1 MRFFLFLFILGLS
14 ATLIGQDYS
23 SFECDVT
30 INGKELAYPFTGG
43 FDAPQFSQGDFNQD
57 GILDLFVFDRRG
69 DVSMMFEYSGDGLS
83 RGYSFTR
90 ENKENIPST
99 LVSYAK
105 MRDYNGDGLADF
117 FAGPLGTA
125 IALHEAYLAQ
135 DGTIKYRLRRMG
147 KSEGDFEYVYF
158 QNSVRQFNIPIPPSD
173 IPDIIDVDNDGDLD
187 ILSFDQN
194 GTFVTFYENRQMD
207 KNLPSDTMD
216 FALIPNLPPALRV
229 GDRCFGK
236 FREATLDATIILS
249 SSPDDCSTGLT
260 EPNENEGK
268 SGPHAGSTLMAFDND
283 NDGDLELLIGD
294 LNTSSLVFLENG
306 GSTDNA
312 WMVSATDSFPMYDR
326 SSITP
331 QFAASY
337 LVDVDNDGL
346 SDIITSVNNPN
357 KTLNV
362 NNINFYKN
370 TGDANEP
377 FRFIQNDF
385 LTEETI
391 DLGSFTAPIFL
402 DENADGLMDI
412 LVGTGGFYND
422 MGRSDFFLAL
432 FRNVGTATAPSFV
445 LVDED
450 YLNFSAFRGVF
461 ANNPA
466 PAIGDLDSDGDEDLL
481 IGLEGVIYYFENTA
495 GPDQPMQFAAPDF
508 GGALDVGYMEIK
520 GGIGSKLDLADV
532 NNDGLTDI
540 IVGELNLNA
549 NNGSSGPIFGNVA
562 YYQNIGTVGAPF
574 FNPDLSQEPNNPA
587 LGGMNSKLFVD
598 NAVTV
603 AAAPHFFTLQDQLQ
617 VLIGSEDGRIKRYR
631 VDPTD
636 LEGPYTPIDSIVGGI
651 LEGQK
656 TALSLADIDDDGFME
671 MVVGN
676 GRGGLSM
683 FNTDI
688 ESNAS
693 STTDIAD
700 DGVSLFPNPTKDHVN
715 IKIDEPIIIQSITL
729 YSAEGQLIKSLK
741 SDQREVSLAELS
753 VGIYF
758 MKIVTTEGEISEKI
772 VKL

>member
-1 MRFFLFLFILGLS
+1 MRYLPLILLLS
-14 ATLIGQDYS
+14 LSTTLVGQDFS
-23 SFECDVT
+23 SFDCDVT
-30 INGKELAYPFTGG
+30 VEGKVLAYPFTGG

-69 DVSMMFEYSGDGLS
+69 DVSMMFEYSGNGLS
-83 RGYSFTR
+83 NGYSFTR
-90 ENKENIPST
+90 DNKENIPST
-99 LVSYAK
+99 LSSFAK
-105 MRDYNGDGLADF
+105 MRDYNRDGLADI
-117 FAGPLGTA
+117 FAGPPSTA
-125 IALHEAYLAQ
+125 ISLYEAYLEQ
-135 DGTIKYRLRRMG
+135 DGEIKYRLRRMG
-147 KSEGDFEYVYF
+147 RTEEQAAVIYYEASSGT
-158 QNSVRQFNIPIPPSD
+158 FNLPVPSSD

-187 ILSFDQN
+187 ILSFDTN

-207 KNLPSDTMD
+207 KNLPNDTMD
-216 FALIPNLPPALRV
+216 FGLISNLPPELRV

-236 FREATLDATIILS
+236 FREATLDATILLS
-249 SSPDDCSTGLT
+249 PNPDDCSTGFT
-260 EPNENEGK
+260 DSNENAEK
-268 SGPHAGSTLMAFDND
+268 SGPHAGSTIMAFDND
-283 NDGDLELLIGD
+283 NDGDLELLLGD

-306 GSTDNA
+306 GTADNA
-312 WMVSATDSFPMYDR
+312 WMTSVSDSFPMYDR

-391 DLGSFTAPIFL
+391 DLGSFTAPVFL
-402 DENADGLMDI
+402 DENADGLTDI
-412 LVGTGGFYND
+412 LVGTAGFYND

-432 FRNVGTATAPSFV
+432 FRNVGTATTPSYL

-450 YLNFSAFRGVF
+450 YLDFSDYRGVF

-481 IGLEGVIYYFENTA
+481 IGLEGVLYYFENTA
-495 GPDQPMQFAAPDF
+495 GPDQPMQFATPDF

-540 IVGELNLNA
+540 IVGELNLNSNDGA
-549 NNGSSGPIFGNVA
+549 TGPIFGNVA
-562 YYQNIGTVGAPF
+562 YYQNVGSAGEPF
-574 FNPDLSQEPNNPA
+574 FNPDLSQAPNNPA

-598 NAVTV
+598 NFVTV
-603 AAAPHFFTLQDQLQ
+603 AAAPHFFTVQDELH
-617 VLIGSEDGRIKRYR
+617 VILGSEDGRIKRYR
-631 VDPTD
+631 IDPTD

-656 TALSLADIDDDGFME
+656 TALSLADIDADGYME

-676 GRGGLSM
+676 ARGGLSM

-688 ESNAS
+688 ESNRS
-693 STTDIAD
+693 STVDIPHS
-700 DGVSLFPNPTKDHVN
+700 GVTVYPNPTKDLVN
-715 IKIDEPIIIQSITL
+715 IKIDEKIIPQSISL
-729 YSAEGQLIKSLK
+729 YSTDGQLVKLLEKDEREISLG
-741 SDQREVSLAELS
+741 ELS

-758 MKIVTTEGEISEKI
+758 IKILTTEGEISEKI
-772 VKL
+772 IKL